1 MQYRELLKRGTFFYI
16 KKVIEVKNKNKFR
29 LKIKNRY

>member
-1 MQYRELLKRGTFFYI
+1 MHSRELLKRGTFFYI
-16 KKVIEVKNKNKFR
+16 KKVIEVINKNKFR